1 MGQYGIMIT
10 KKSCSYVIFV
20 MVFTTKYGDIKKK
33 KRNVKGG
40 YAAWMGILPKKHG
53 MIFHPAF
60 SAGRDADPTAT
71 DTQKKA
77 EIGGSAPST

>member
-1 MGQYGIMIT
+1 MFICDFCYGFHHKIWR
-10 KKSCSYVIFV
+10 Y
-20 MVFTTKYGDIKKK
+20 KKK